1 MMNIWGVVSGR
12 FPSWA
17 ALGCVA
23 CLAVATILAVGAVGC
38 DDPYAIDW
46 EESPDTAFIYSLARP
61 ELNLP
66 SAYDFLGHMPLRVEA
81 PPSTGKWDLALDTQD
96 GELVFLPPG
105 ALGVRSAARLA
116 QIPNTT
122 WDEVIQAPSDSA
134 QYSADLPVPVRAGDI
149 YVLRTH
155 SSRGYYGMNCVY
167 YGRIK
172 PLEIDVDGGLLRFMY
187 DVSPVCNSL
196 RLIPD

>member
-1 MMNIWGVVSGR
+1 MMSICGVVSGR

-66 SAYDFLGHMPLRVEA
+66 SAYDFLGQVPLRVEA
-81 PPSTGKWDLALDTQD
+81 PPSTGRWDLALDTQG

-105 ALGVRSAARLA
+105 ALGVGSAARLA
-116 QIPNTT
+116 RIPNTT
-122 WDEVIQAPSDSA
+122 WDEVIYAPSDST
-134 QYSADLPVPVRAGDI
+134 QYI

-155 SSRGYYGMNCVY
+155 TSRGYYGMSCVY

-172 PLEIDVDGGLLRFMY
+172 PVEIDVDVGLLRFLY